1 VDEVL
6 IPGFENSKDAFKLF
20 QALYDAPAY
29 VRRARETEAAY
40 DRLLER
46 CLRQRTEWLMMVRI
60 RLGTLRALAG
70 EWVAV
75 LPCLADEEQLRQLEQ
90 LHAELTP
97 KPRTTL
103 APTRSHR
110 RLRGVLVGLR
120 ESIERFNHRWHSYL
134 PTVDLTY
141 VNELRDGY
149 NNYYLLEKECALRS
163 GRLARQGFVRLEP
176 LTTEDLFV
184 ALPLL
189 PLPVLR

>member
-1 VDEVL
+1 
-6 IPGFENSKDAFKLF
+6 
-20 QALYDAPAY
+20 
-29 VRRARETEAAY
+29 
-40 DRLLER
+40 
-46 CLRQRTEWLMMVRI
+46 
-60 RLGTLRALAG
+60 
-70 EWVAV
+70 V

-97 KPRTTL
+97 KLRTPL

-110 RLRGVLVGLR
+110 RLRGVLVELR
-120 ESIERFNHRWHSYL
+120 ESIARFNRRWESHL

-141 VNELRDGY
+141 VNELRDNY

-163 GRLARQGFVRLEP
+163 ARLARQGFVPLEP
-176 LTTEDLFV
+176 LTTQDLFV